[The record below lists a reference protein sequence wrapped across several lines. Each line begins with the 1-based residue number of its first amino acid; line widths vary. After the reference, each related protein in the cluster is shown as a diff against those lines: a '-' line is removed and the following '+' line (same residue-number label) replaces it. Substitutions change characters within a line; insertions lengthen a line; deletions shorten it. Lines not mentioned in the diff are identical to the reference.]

1 LLRTVGYLG
10 NVRIDGRIVVVKN
23 EQIAIKDGV
32 GVGVGVGVGHGI
44 CTAFVALLVNRV
56 TLNGLR
62 KVKNLRQ
69 GGDALFE
76 YGWQDADDYIVQL
89 DQFLLVGRLRISE
102 TLISRQKRFLYE
114 RDHLARG
121 GVVGVVIR
129 KLRRAERSGA
139 ERSVARRIFN
149 EAREQRI
156 TRQK

>member
-1 LLRTVGYLG
+1 MLRTVGYLG

-102 TLISRQKRFLYE
+102 TLISRQKRFL
-114 RDHLARG
+114 R
-121 GVVGVVIR
+121 
-129 KLRRAERSGA
+129 
-139 ERSVARRIFN
+139 
-149 EAREQRI
+149 
-156 TRQK
+156 T